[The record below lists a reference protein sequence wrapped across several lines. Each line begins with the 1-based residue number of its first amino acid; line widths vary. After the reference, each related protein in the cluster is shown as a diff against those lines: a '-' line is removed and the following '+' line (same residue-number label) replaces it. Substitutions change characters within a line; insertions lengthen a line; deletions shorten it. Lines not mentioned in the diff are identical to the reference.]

1 MDTMA
6 VNLQAYAFK
15 NKLYKSK
22 ILLFQALHIKIHYLK
37 NTIKTM
43 QQNIHLINHKWKWWV
58 PSPSIYIMF

>member
-1 MDTMA
+1 MA

-22 ILLFQALHIKIHYLK
+22 ILLFQALHIKIHYQK

-43 QQNIHLINHKWKWWV
+43 QQNIHLINHK
-58 PSPSIYIMF
+58 